1 MAKKLKEFRL
11 QESFRLL
18 RTNIEFSTVDR
29 KIKVINVVSTI
40 SNEGKSTVSYELA
53 KVCADKYKK
62 VLLVDCD
69 LRKGKLHQKFL
80 KNNDVGLSNILAEFD
95 DVYTALNSDAIKLID
110 VGSNHPLYFIS
121 AGPRVPKPLELLSSN
136 RFLRFL
142 QWVRK
147 EFDFVIL
154 DCPPACACSDSV
166 PISNASDG
174 TLYVISCKD
183 ADKRKVRIKI
193 HELERNGANMIGL
206 VLTKMETK
214 SMDDY
219 EY

>member
-1 MAKKLKEFRL
+1 MAKKLKEFNL

-80 KNNDVGLSNILAEFD
+80 NPYFLLA
-95 DVYTALNSDAIKLID
+95 V
-110 VGSNHPLYFIS
+110 
-121 AGPRVPKPLELLSSN
+121 
-136 RFLRFL
+136 
-142 QWVRK
+142 
-147 EFDFVIL
+147 
-154 DCPPACACSDSV
+154 
-166 PISNASDG
+166 
-174 TLYVISCKD
+174 
-183 ADKRKVRIKI
+183 
-193 HELERNGANMIGL
+193 
-206 VLTKMETK
+206 
-214 SMDDY
+214 
-219 EY
+219 